1 MTDAED
7 DERRL
12 VEAAQRNPS
21 EFAALYERHF
31 ERVYAFVVRRVR
43 DRDVAEDVTAD
54 VFHKA
59 LSHLGRFEW
68 RGAPF
73 GAWLIR
79 IAANSVAD
87 RSRRGAREVADADR
101 LAAEAS
107 IDAEAD
113 RFEDHATLF
122 RYVDELPPIQRAVIV
137 ERFAHERSIRD
148 VAARL
153 QKSEGAIKQLQWR
166 ALKTLRQRIHP
177 TAHKPRGGD
186 PGEGGHA

>member
-1 MTDAED
+1 MVDA
-7 DERRL
+7 DEGERKL
-12 VEAAQRNPS
+12 VEAAQRDPT

-43 DRDVAEDVTAD
+43 DRDVAEDITAD

-59 LSHLGRFEW
+59 LSGLPRFEW

-79 IAANSVAD
+79 IATNAITD
-87 RSRRGAREVADADR
+87 RARRGTHEVADADR

-107 IDAEAD
+107 IDAGV
-113 RFEDHATLF
+113 RLFEDHAALF
-122 RYVDELPPIQRAVIV
+122 RYVDQLPPIQRAVIV

-148 VAARL
+148 VAAQL
-153 QKSEGAIKQLQWR
+153 HKSEGAVKQLQLR
-166 ALKTLRQRIHP
+166 ALRTLRE
-177 TAHKPRGGD
+177 KM
-186 PGEGGHA
+186 EGGHA